1 MFSNINLCLFSANI
15 YEAFSIKY
23 ERTSNYY
30 NEEDL
35 MNSIAGDVDME
46 TNFDY
51 ENDNDD

>member
-1 MFSNINLCLFSANI
+1 MLSNINLCLFSANI

-35 MNSIAGDVDME
+35 KTNSIMNQLE
-46 TNFDY
+46 
-51 ENDNDD
+51 